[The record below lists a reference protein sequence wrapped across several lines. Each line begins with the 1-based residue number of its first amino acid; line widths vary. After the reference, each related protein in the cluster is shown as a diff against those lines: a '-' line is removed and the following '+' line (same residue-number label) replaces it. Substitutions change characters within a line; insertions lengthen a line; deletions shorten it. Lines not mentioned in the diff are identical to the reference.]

1 LEWVLPWTI
10 DYSLKKV
17 LKIAAEVTF
26 EDLFAK
32 ASLDGDP
39 IIS

>member
-1 LEWVLPWTI
+1 VKTLLRIKNDEE
-10 DYSLKKV
+10 V